1 MVDFLNKIV
10 ILIVAVVGEMGYL
23 GIVFLMFL
31 ESSFFPFPSEI
42 VIVPAGYLA
51 SQGQMNL
58 YLVIIT
64 GILGSILGAV
74 FNYFI
79 AVKFG
84 RPVILKY
91 GKYVGLSENAFDR
104 VESFFRQHGEISTFV
119 GRLIPGI
126 RQYISFPAGL
136 ARMNLGHFVIFT
148 GLGAGIWVVIL
159 AFIGFYVG
167 NNQEMIS
174 EYIRQSTLYLIGF
187 SALLLY
193 IYYWRHK
200 RRKLSESD
208 GA

>member
-1 MVDFLNKIV
+1 MVDFLNRIV
-10 ILIVAVVGEMGYL
+10 ILIVAAVGKMGYL

-42 VIVPAGYLA
+42 VIIPAGYLA

-58 YLVIIT
+58 YIVVIM

-91 GKYVGLSENAFDR
+91 GKYVGLSENAFGR
-104 VESFFRQHGEISTFV
+104 VESFFRKHGEISTFV

-136 ARMNLGHFVIFT
+136 ARMNLCRFVIFT

-159 AFIGFYVG
+159 ALIGFYVG
-167 NNQEMIS
+167 SNQEKIS
-174 EYIRQSTLYLIGF
+174 EYTRQSTLYLIGF
-187 SALLLY
+187 SALLIY
-193 IYYWRHK
+193 IYYWWY
-200 RRKLSESD
+200 RRQKH
-208 GA
+208 

>member
-1 MVDFLNKIV
+1 MVEVLNKIV
-10 ILIVAVVGEMGYL
+10 TLIVAVVAKMGYP

-31 ESSFFPFPSEI
+31 ESSFFPFPSEV

-58 YLVIIT
+58 VIIA
-64 GILGSILGAV
+64 GVLGSILGAI

-91 GKYVGLSENAFDR
+91 GKYVGFGEGAFGR
-104 VESFFRQHGEISTFV
+104 GESFFRQHGEISTFV

-136 ARMNLGHFVIFT
+136 ARMNLTRFVIFT
-148 GLGAGIWVVIL
+148 LSSQGSGQGYGSSYWPPLVSMSGA
-159 AFIGFYVG
+159 
-167 NNQEMIS
+167 
-174 EYIRQSTLYLIGF
+174 IRIRYPSMPVNPPCIF
-187 SALLLY
+187 
-193 IYYWRHK
+193 
-200 RRKLSESD
+200 
-208 GA
+208 